1 MVHEQGDMIGENV
14 HFPSTLTPKNQI
26 EAISFIN
33 TRACRSVPQVLHHSL
48 QWDFPVCAAD
58 SIEANVENAEAHVQS
73 GTQQLARASDYQ
85 VKHNKGLFVI

>member
-14 HFPSTLTPKNQI
+14 HFPSTLTPKNQK
-26 EAISFIN
+26 ESRLL